1 MADVLFVCVEDCCL
15 KRVLEDNGKLTKILQ
30 TMCSSIQNIK
40 RCGGVYA
47 NAIMPKVN
55 VFKQYKILCGERM
68 LSTLDAFAL
77 CVYNIIFFIF
87 FKWVDC
93 SIVSIGQLLAT
104 GYLTYSEFKTQI
116 HTVNTMLFEGILTA
130 SNDYQKKLGLQLKE
144 ALW

>member
-15 KRVLEDNGKLTKILQ
+15 KRVLEDNGKLTILQ

-77 CVYNIIFFIF
+77 CVYNI
-87 FKWVDC
+87 KKKKNGLTVVL
-93 SIVSIGQLLAT
+93 SQLVNSWQSDILC
-104 GYLTYSEFKTQI
+104 
-116 HTVNTMLFEGILTA
+116 TVNLKHKFTLLTLFVV
-130 SNDYQKKLGLQLKE
+130 
-144 ALW
+144 